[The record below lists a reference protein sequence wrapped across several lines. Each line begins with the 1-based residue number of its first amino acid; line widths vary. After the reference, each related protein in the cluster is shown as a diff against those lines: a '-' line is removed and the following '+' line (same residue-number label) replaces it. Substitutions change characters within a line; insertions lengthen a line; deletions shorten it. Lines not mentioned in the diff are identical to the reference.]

1 MKSNDQKLIED
12 TTIKK
17 ADEDK
22 ILEVIDNTNTNSEN
36 QNLSIDSIS
45 EVVTIDDDEDDA
57 NVPESIDS
65 KDGFVSSSSSPTTS
79 TLEISKGQIV
89 PENIDSK
96 EGIASFN
103 MFQCPLCKVENT
115 EQNFGTLMKAQ
126 MHIQKVHRMTIQMQN
141 GLIKEGAFKIFQK
154 TTVIHGYVPGTLNI
168 AYNTQDFRNK

>member
-79 TLEISKGQIV
+79 TLEISKGQIQGV
-89 PENIDSK
+89 S
-96 EGIASFN
+96 
-103 MFQCPLCKVENT
+103 
-115 EQNFGTLMKAQ
+115 
-126 MHIQKVHRMTIQMQN
+126 
-141 GLIKEGAFKIFQK
+141 
-154 TTVIHGYVPGTLNI
+154 Y
-168 AYNTQDFRNK
+168 

>member
-1 MKSNDQKLIED
+1 M
-12 TTIKK
+12 
-17 ADEDK
+17 
-22 ILEVIDNTNTNSEN
+22 
-36 QNLSIDSIS
+36 
-45 EVVTIDDDEDDA
+45 
-57 NVPESIDS
+57 VPESIDS

-96 EGIASFN
+96 DGIASFN